1 MVIDMKRVT
10 KEQLKTAIEYV
21 EWLRYDNI
29 LQRRDLKLYFK
40 DDDERQEQN
49 EILERQSNAINIIF
63 QILVDMEQK
72 GWWFYDTQN

>member
-63 QILVDMEQK
+63 QILVDME
-72 GWWFYDTQN
+72 